1 MSGTM
6 NNTLQ
11 SPKTRVSTSCYH
23 VARVKESSPLTS
35 HVSSKTQ
42 LFQSSNRRKHCK
54 PSSQMNHVE
63 GLFPEF
69 FNRKSDNTLN
79 RSFKMNR
86 DPDEGQKQPL
96 TLYGGDS
103 QHQTS
108 LVLSLFTKATPER
121 YYCIEGD
128 NLLILPKLRDS
139 VHQSF
144 ITDTI
149 FLIVEEKV
157 NRKYDDYL
165 SLSNALCKK
174 QL

>member
-11 SPKTRVSTSCYH
+11 SPKAHVSTSCYH
-23 VARVKESSPLTS
+23 VARVKESNPVTS

-42 LFQSSNRRKHCK
+42 LFQRSDRRKHCK

-63 GLFPEF
+63 DLFPEF

-86 DPDEGQKQPL
+86 DADEGQKEPLVRFLL

-108 LVLSLFTKATPER
+108 LVLSLFTQATPER
-121 YYCIEGD
+121 YYCIKGD
-128 NLLILPKLRDS
+128 NLLILPKLRDR

-144 ITDTI
+144 INDTF

-157 NRKYDDYL
+157 NQK
-165 SLSNALCKK
+165 
-174 QL
+174 